1 MPSRIDPANGA
12 LPVEA
17 YAAITVPNRVESI
30 RPTAQFIIDTARRME
45 VPVASESLFEVAIA
59 EALNNAVR
67 HGNTSHSPD
76 AEISCT
82 LRRVGRQ
89 LTVSIRDQ
97 GPGFDL
103 PDATLDWSPADI
115 ASIPEGGFGLPIIQQ
130 VFPVVRTI
138 RRPGEFGLEMALTF

>member
-1 MPSRIDPANGA
+1 MPQKIDATIGDAPGETFAT
-12 LPVEA
+12 
-17 YAAITVPNRVESI
+17 ITVPNRVESI
-30 RPTAQFIIDTARRME
+30 RPTVQFIIDTARRME
-45 VPVASESLFEVAIA
+45 VPAASESLFEIAIA

-67 HGNTSHSPD
+67 HGNTTRSTD
-76 AEISCT
+76 TDIFCT

-89 LTVSIRDQ
+89 LTVSICDQ

-103 PDATLDWSPADI
+103 AGPKPDWSPADFV
-115 ASIPEGGFGLPIIQQ
+115 SIPEGGFGLPIIQQ